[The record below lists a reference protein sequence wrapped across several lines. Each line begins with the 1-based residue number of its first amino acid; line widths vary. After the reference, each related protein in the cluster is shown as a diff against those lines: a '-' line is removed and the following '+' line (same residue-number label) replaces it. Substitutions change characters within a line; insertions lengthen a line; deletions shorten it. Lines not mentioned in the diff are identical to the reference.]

1 MRQVQMKKRYIKAAA
16 AAGLLVIL
24 AGGFCWQISEAR
36 NGETPLWGMADV
48 REVGVNPK
56 VSGRIVELYVKEGD
70 MVKKGQILARIDQ
83 DAQKTERTQ
92 AEAAIRAQYAQ
103 IQQAVINSNTDSGTL
118 DAALLLAKAKQD
130 QAATALSLAQKDE
143 ARYSALLA
151 QGAVSQQ
158 QYDTIHANMENARS
172 AYDAAG
178 AAVASARVSLDRKA
192 ANAEAEEAQR
202 EQLEA
207 LRGKLDAVA
216 LSENETVIRAPFDG
230 VITKKY
236 LEEGALVSPSV
247 PIFSLQDSRDNWVD
261 FKVKE
266 TDLGKYHVG
275 DEVLL
280 TGRNDNVKIS
290 GKIESISRKAD
301 YATVKATNE
310 RGDADIITFNV
321 KVRTDSVDVWPGMR
335 WRLTGDGK

>member
-1 MRQVQMKKRYIKAAA
+1 MNRKILKKKYGKALMGVVILVA
-16 AAGLLVIL
+16 AAGV
-24 AGGFCWQISEAR
+24 FTWQISEAR
-36 NGETPLWGMADV
+36 NDVQPLWGMADV

-56 VSGRIVELYVKEGD
+56 VSGRIVEVMVKEGD
-70 MVKKGQILARIDQ
+70 TVKKGQILARIDQ
-83 DAQKTERTQ
+83 DAQMTERTQ

-103 IQQAVINSNTDSGTL
+103 IQQAVINSNTDAGNL
-118 DAALLLAKAKQD
+118 DANLLAAQAKQD
-130 QAATALSLAQKDE
+130 QAATALALAEKNE
-143 ARYSALLA
+143 ARYSELLA

-158 QYDTIHANMENARS
+158 QYDTIRAALDNAQS
-172 AYDAAG
+172 AYEAAG
-178 AAVASARVSLDRKA
+178 AEVTAAKVSLEKKA
-192 ANAEAEEAQR
+192 ANAEVEAAQR

-216 LSENETVIRAPFDG
+216 LSENETGIRAPFDG

-247 PIFSLQDSRDNWVD
+247 PIFSIQDSSDNWVD

-275 DEVLL
+275 DLVLL
-280 TGRNDNVKIS
+280 EGRNANVKIS
-290 GKIESISRKAD
+290 GRIESISRKAD

-321 KVRTDSVDVWPGMR
+321 KVRTNSADVWPGMR
-335 WRLTGDGK
+335 WRLAGNEK

>member
-1 MRQVQMKKRYIKAAA
+1 MNRQILKKKYGKALMGAVILLA
-16 AAGLLVIL
+16 AAGV
-24 AGGFCWQISEAR
+24 FTWQISEAR
-36 NGETPLWGMADV
+36 TEAQPLWGMADV

-56 VSGRIVELYVKEGD
+56 VSGRIVEIMVKEGD
-70 MVKKGQILARIDQ
+70 TVKKGQILARIDQ
-83 DAQKTERTQ
+83 DAQATERTQ
-92 AEAAIRAQYAQ
+92 AEASIRAQYAQ
-103 IQQAVINSNTDSGTL
+103 LQQVMINSNTDAGNL
-118 DAALLLAKAKQD
+118 DANLLAAKAKQD
-130 QAATALSLAQKDE
+130 QAATALALAQKNE
-143 ARYSALLA
+143 ARYSELLA

-158 QYDTIHANMENARS
+158 QYDTIRATMDNAQS
-172 AYDAAG
+172 AYEAAG
-178 AAVASARVSLDRKA
+178 AAVTAAEVSLDKKA
-192 ANAEAEEAQR
+192 ANAEVEQAQR

-247 PIFSLQDSRDNWVD
+247 PIFSIQDSSDNWVD

-275 DEVLL
+275 DLVLL
-280 TGRNDNVKIS
+280 EGRNENVKIS

-321 KVRTDSVDVWPGMR
+321 KVRTNSADVWPGMR
-335 WRLTGDGK
+335 WRFAGDEK